1 LTWATATKTQEKRSG
16 TNEVEEM
23 EYRTLLSS
31 KEGSSEKV
39 NKIKILKKIKGNHKG
54 AIFYS
59 HKFTR
64 ALNYRKK

>member
-31 KEGSSEKV
+31 KEGSSKKA
-39 NKIKILKKIKGNHKG
+39 NKIKIMKK
-54 AIFYS
+54 
-59 HKFTR
+59 
-64 ALNYRKK
+64 